1 MKSFR
6 VGSAFGIPIE
16 LDLTFLLVLPVFAYV
31 IGLQL
36 GEWVPLLNDTLGVA
50 IDAGVLTGSDL
61 GRYAIGT
68 AAAVGLF
75 VCVVAHEFGHSLVAR
90 RYGVPI
96 ESITLWLLGG
106 VAKMAEI
113 PEDWRKE
120 FAIAIAGPIVS
131 VAVGVLA
138 YVAFLVTPA
147 GGFTLEAARFILAY
161 LAAMNVVLA
170 AFNMLPGFPMDGG
183 RILRALLARS
193 RPHAKATQQAARVGQ
208 GFAIL
213 LGLWGL
219 LAGFNLFLVVLAFFI
234 YIAAASESTR
244 TAMKAAFEGVTV
256 REVMTR
262 REELHVVGPEASVAE
277 LIERMFRERHTGYP
291 VLENDRIAGIV
302 TLSDAREVD
311 EVEREAFTVA
321 DVMSRE
327 LETATPATPVMDAFE
342 TMQAE
347 GIGRLLVVD
356 SSDSDR
362 LVGLVSRTD
371 VMTALEIMKEGGE
384 LSGRGSGTRTGRDT
398 ARDRPLAPLS
408 RRCR

>member
-1 MKSFR
+1 M
-6 VGSAFGIPIE
+6 
-16 LDLTFLLVLPVFAYV
+16 
-31 IGLQL
+31 
-36 GEWVPLLNDTLGVA
+36 
-50 IDAGVLTGSDL
+50 
-61 GRYAIGT
+61 
-68 AAAVGLF
+68 
-75 VCVVAHEFGHSLVAR
+75 
-90 RYGVPI
+90 
-96 ESITLWLLGG
+96 
-106 VAKMAEI
+106 
-113 PEDWRKE
+113 
-120 FAIAIAGPIVS
+120 
-131 VAVGVLA
+131 
-138 YVAFLVTPA
+138 
-147 GGFTLEAARFILAY
+147 
-161 LAAMNVVLA
+161 
-170 AFNMLPGFPMDGG
+170 
-183 RILRALLARS
+183 
-193 RPHAKATQQAARVGQ
+193 
-208 GFAIL
+208 
-213 LGLWGL
+213 
-219 LAGFNLFLVVLAFFI
+219 LAFFI

-398 ARDRPLAPLS
+398 ARDRGDTSSIGP
-408 RRCR
+408 R